1 MPRAFPALLAVLLF
15 AAGLRVADGR
25 AQGPA
30 GAALARTVVK
40 PRAYVSLDPV
50 PRGAF
55 ELAAV
60 LEIAPGYHINANKVL
75 DPYLI
80 PTEIEAQFP
89 AAFRILETVYPP
101 GRLEQFP
108 FAAHKLAVYDGRVT
122 LRLRA
127 EAGAEAPLGEQNLSL
142 LLHYQACNST
152 ACLPP
157 VKLPIVVSLK
167 VVPAG
172 AKARSVHP
180 EIFRSQWSTRGEMP
194 S

>member
-15 AAGLRVADGR
+15 APGLRVAGGR

-30 GAALARTVVK
+30 GAALAKTVVK

-55 ELAAV
+55 ELAVV

-75 DPYLI
+75 DSYLI

-89 AAFRILETVYPP
+89 AAFRILETGYPP

-122 LRLRA
+122 LRLRV
-127 EAGAEAPLGEQNLSL
+127 EAGAEAPLGEQKLSL

-157 VKLPIVVSLK
+157 VKLPISVRAK
-167 VVPAG
+167 IAPAG
-172 AKARSVHP
+172 TRAQANHR
-180 EIFRSQWSTRGEMP
+180 EIFSDTTAP
-194 S
+194 PHK

>member
-1 MPRAFPALLAVLLF
+1 VLLAVLLF
-15 AAGLRVADGR
+15 APGLRVAESW

-30 GAALARTVVK
+30 GAALAKTVVK

-50 PRGAF
+50 PRGPF
-55 ELAAV
+55 ELAVVA
-60 LEIAPGYHINANKVL
+60 EIAPGYHINANKVL

-80 PTEIEAQFP
+80 PTEIEPQFP

-108 FAAHKLAVYDGRVT
+108 FAAYKLAVYDGRVT
-122 LRLRA
+122 FRLRV
-127 EAGAEAPLGEQNLSL
+127 EAGAEAPLGEQKLSL
-142 LLHYQACNST
+142 LLHYQVCDST

-157 VKLPIVVSLK
+157 VKLPMVVSLK

-180 EIFRSQWSTRGEMP
+180 EIFRSQSSTRREKP